1 MRDYVSTSRCRMEF
15 LRRQLDDE
23 GAAPCG
29 RCDNC
34 AGTWIGSSVSAEALA
49 GAARELDRPGVEVEP
64 RRMWPTGMPALGV
77 DLKGRIPA
85 GEQCSA
91 GRALGRLS
99 DIGWG
104 NRLRPLLAE
113 DAPDGPVPEDV
124 LKAAVAV
131 LADWA
136 RSPGGWAPNAP
147 DASAR
152 PVGVVSVPSL
162 TRPHLIGSL
171 ARGIAAV
178 GRLPHLGGLVYT
190 GPEGAHAA
198 RRSNSAQRL
207 RALSGAFAVP
217 EDLAASLAGAPGP
230 VLLVDDETDSG
241 WTLAVTA
248 RLLRRA
254 GATRVLPWCSPRP
267 GLSPC
272 DPTGPR
278 TTGTPTP
285 RRASPPGRASG
296 RTPGTRNRSGAGDRP
311 SAPPP
316 RTARLGASRLH
327 APGSRSVEPGPA
339 PREHASVRAG
349 RFHDGAERPGR
360 GFEGRRRPARRPL
373 RLPGR
378 GPRPPAPTAGPR
390 PPPSGS
396 SPRAVAASS
405 SRPHLP
411 AVGRQTL
418 NTTSSRP
425 TPGPRDG
432 GGAAAPRTAPPGR
445 SHGPGLA
452 RARPRPA
459 VPSPTPAR
467 TRGGAADATPAH
479 RPGRPDDAVHGTARH
494 GQPANGPP
502 NLWTTVVHRGRRNG
516 GAGGTV

>member
-1 MRDYVSTSRCRMEF
+1 
-15 LRRQLDDE
+15 
-23 GAAPCG
+23 
-29 RCDNC
+29 
-34 AGTWIGSSVSAEALA
+34 
-49 GAARELDRPGVEVEP
+49 
-64 RRMWPTGMPALGV
+64 MPALGV

-267 GLSPC
+267 G
-272 DPTGPR
+272 
-278 TTGTPTP
+278 
-285 RRASPPGRASG
+285 
-296 RTPGTRNRSGAGDRP
+296 
-311 SAPPP
+311 
-316 RTARLGASRLH
+316 
-327 APGSRSVEPGPA
+327 
-339 PREHASVRAG
+339 
-349 RFHDGAERPGR
+349 
-360 GFEGRRRPARRPL
+360 
-373 RLPGR
+373 
-378 GPRPPAPTAGPR
+378 
-390 PPPSGS
+390 
-396 SPRAVAASS
+396 
-405 SRPHLP
+405 
-411 AVGRQTL
+411 
-418 NTTSSRP
+418 
-425 TPGPRDG
+425 
-432 GGAAAPRTAPPGR
+432 
-445 SHGPGLA
+445 
-452 RARPRPA
+452 
-459 VPSPTPAR
+459 
-467 TRGGAADATPAH
+467 
-479 RPGRPDDAVHGTARH
+479 
-494 GQPANGPP
+494 
-502 NLWTTVVHRGRRNG
+502 
-516 GAGGTV
+516 